1 METFNTKMFENKVAV
16 VTGGTS
22 GIGHAVAVAY
32 AQKGAKVWALGLQTN
47 LATYPNGLDIHPVEI
62 DVTDKAAVDQFFS
75 TLNHL
80 DFLFNGAGTGSPT
93 EHELDSFKR
102 VIDVNLTSVFYMS
115 ECAAKLMTQSDNASI
130 VNVSSMY
137 SIFGSP
143 MVPAYSSSKGAID
156 QLTKSHA
163 LSFAKDNIRVNAIV
177 PGWIDTPLI
186 APLKQD
192 PDIQGRI
199 ADRTPMQRLGR
210 PEEVADLVVF
220 LSSKAASFIT
230 GTMVNIDGGYSS
242 S

>member
-22 GIGHAVAVAY
+22 GIGYAVAVAF
-32 AQKGAKVWALGLQTN
+32 AQKGAKVWALGLQAH
-47 LATYPNGLDIHPVEI
+47 LAVYPSGLDINPVEI
-62 DVTDKAAVDQFFS
+62 DVTDTTAVDNFFA
-75 TLNHL
+75 TLDHV
-80 DFLFNGAGTGSPT
+80 DSLFNGAGMGALT
-93 EHELDSFKR
+93 EHELDTFKH
-102 VIDVNLTSVFYMS
+102 VINVNLTSVFYIS
-115 ECAAKLMTQSDNASI
+115 ECAAKLMTKSDNASI

-137 SIFGSP
+137 GIFGSP

-163 LSFAKDNIRVNAIV
+163 LYFAQQNIRVNAIV
-177 PGWIDTPLI
+177 PGWIDTPLLG
-186 APLKQD
+186 PLKDDQ
-192 PDIQGRI
+192 DIQNRI
-199 ADRTPMQRLGR
+199 KDRTPMQRLGK

-242 S
+242 N